1 MPNYTATTT
10 ITTGKGDSLSAS
22 KSGAYTEVFNIKQ
35 ELDAT
40 ASFLNILTMGKSLAG
55 QSLRDSKSIIIK
67 NTGSVASEI
76 QLKCNEWATNLAP
89 ETLTNVAYEHF
100 LLNAGD
106 YIYLPN
112 LKNVTSVADSS
123 GCRGSATVSNS
134 APSGT
139 LYRDSGVNLGA
150 KIEAADLTITVADL
164 DYFKVGDLVQVGIDA
179 TTATRIEIMR
189 VTAKEAE
196 SGSGTLTVDRALYG
210 TSAADGDAQT
220 DGTNGAVSGANV
232 YFPHFNATKDYNKF
246 STLQTDEHGNL
257 EISTMMGYG
266 RTATQVVDGF
276 SFMAGKFYTAGYQEL
291 GLEGISAGSKTGLA
305 ASTAYQFT
313 IAVDGGSA
321 YDLDV
326 TTDAS
331 NDTFAQ
337 GANSLLSKI
346 QDVFDAAYYTAGNL
360 FEKRVRISLVGG
372 DVRVS
377 SGSHLSTSAIALG
390 DSSGGDTDIW
400 GAGRIPAVASVRG
413 AVTAKLPNDTIID
426 PVTGIESP
434 NSGAFFYDDGHGNIH
449 GACSG
454 SFDYSRGSLKLTG
467 APPNANFVLSWDYG
481 GSLGGGNEFG
491 GTLGNSID
499 AISARSVNSKINTS
513 LEIIGLK

>member
-10 ITTGKGDSLSAS
+10 ITTGKGDSLTAS

-40 ASFLNILTMGKSLAG
+40 ASFLNVLTMGKTLAG
-55 QSLRDSKSIIIK
+55 QSLRDSKSIILK
-67 NTGSVASEI
+67 NAGSVPIELQIKA
-76 QLKCNEWATNLAP
+76 NEWATQLAP
-89 ETLTNVAYEHF
+89 ETISNVSYQHK
-100 LLNAGD
+100 LLNVGD
-106 YIYLPN
+106 FIYLPN
-112 LKNVTSVADSS
+112 LKNITSVADSS

-150 KIEAADLTITVADL
+150 KIEDTDVEITVADL
-164 DYFKVGDLVQVGIDA
+164 DLFKVGDLVQVGIDA

-189 VTAKEAE
+189 VNAKSAA

-210 TSAADGDAQT
+210 TSAADGDNQT

-232 YFPHFNATKDYNKF
+232 YFPHFNTTKDYNEF
-246 STLQTDEHGNL
+246 STLQTDENGNL
-257 EISTMMGYG
+257 NISTMMGYG
-266 RTATQVVDGF
+266 RTAAQVVDGF
-276 SFMAGKFYTAGYQEL
+276 SFIAGKFYSQGYQEL
-291 GLEGISAGSKTGLA
+291 GLQGITPSTKTGLT

-326 TTDAS
+326 TTDA
-331 NDTFAQ
+331 NNGTFAS
-337 GANSLLSKI
+337 GAGSLLSKI
-346 QDVFDAAYYTAGNL
+346 QDVFDTAYYTAGNL
-360 FEKRVRISLVGG
+360 FEKRVRVSLING
-372 DVRVS
+372 DVRFT
-377 SGSHLSTSAIALG
+377 SGSHLSTSAISLG

-400 GAGRIPAVASVRG
+400 GVGRIPAVASVRS
-413 AVTAKLPNDTIID
+413 AVTAKIPNDTIFNS
-426 PVTGIESP
+426 VTGVESP
-434 NSGAFFYDDGHGNIH
+434 NTGAFFYDDGHGNIN
-449 GACSG
+449 GVCG
-454 SFDYSRGSLKLTG
+454 GRFNYETGELTLTG

-481 GSLGGGNEFG
+481 GAFGGGNEFG
-491 GTLGNSID
+491 GTLGNCID
-499 AISARSVNSKINTS
+499 AISARSVNSKINSS

>member
-220 DGTNGAVSGANV
+220 DATNGAVSGANV
-232 YFPHFNATKDYNKF
+232 
-246 STLQTDEHGNL
+246 
-257 EISTMMGYG
+257 
-266 RTATQVVDGF
+266 
-276 SFMAGKFYTAGYQEL
+276 
-291 GLEGISAGSKTGLA
+291 
-305 ASTAYQFT
+305 
-313 IAVDGGSA
+313 
-321 YDLDV
+321 
-326 TTDAS
+326 
-331 NDTFAQ
+331 
-337 GANSLLSKI
+337 
-346 QDVFDAAYYTAGNL
+346 
-360 FEKRVRISLVGG
+360 
-372 DVRVS
+372 
-377 SGSHLSTSAIALG
+377 
-390 DSSGGDTDIW
+390 
-400 GAGRIPAVASVRG
+400 
-413 AVTAKLPNDTIID
+413 
-426 PVTGIESP
+426 
-434 NSGAFFYDDGHGNIH
+434 
-449 GACSG
+449 
-454 SFDYSRGSLKLTG
+454 
-467 APPNANFVLSWDYG
+467 
-481 GSLGGGNEFG
+481 
-491 GTLGNSID
+491 
-499 AISARSVNSKINTS
+499 
-513 LEIIGLK
+513 